1 MNIREE
7 LHIGRP
13 LDSGHEVALALL
25 LTREY
30 VSRLFEEQVFKGSG
44 ITDQQYNLLRIL
56 KGGPEEGYLIKEIR
70 CRMIYRFTD
79 VPRLVDRLVGM
90 GLALKAPCPKDRRGS
105 RVRISPD
112 GLALEAELRPRH
124 AALCRTFER
133 GLSPAERQTLLGLLE
148 RMRDDYRAA
157 LKPANRE
164 DDGEG
169 ETCPDPSHREGR
181 PPRRRAK
188 SPS

>member
-30 VSRLFEEQVFKGSG
+30 VSRLFEEQVFKDSDL
-44 ITDQQYNLLRIL
+44 TDQQYNLLRIL
-56 KGGPEEGYLIKEIR
+56 KGGPEEGYLIKDLR

-90 GLALKAPCPKDRRGS
+90 GLALKTPCPKDRRGS

-112 GLALEAELRPRH
+112 GLALEAELRARH
-124 AALCRTFER
+124 AALCRTLDR
-133 GLSPAERQTLLGLLE
+133 VLSPSERQTLLNLLE
-148 RMRDDYRAA
+148 RLRDDYREA
-157 LKPANRE
+157 L
-164 DDGEG
+164 
-169 ETCPDPSHREGR
+169 R
-181 PPRRRAK
+181 PPNVEEAWGDHAEAREMPNPGRRPRKAR
-188 SPS
+188 PQP